1 MNQVSCG
8 FKVFLNEVY
17 LSLQAEQGSFSQLV
31 SPGTVAVVMQFF
43 EKYEVMMQRAAIM

>member
-1 MNQVSCG
+1 MSVDCDIE
-8 FKVFLNEVY
+8 VYLNEEY

-43 EKYEVMMQRAAIM
+43 EKYEVK